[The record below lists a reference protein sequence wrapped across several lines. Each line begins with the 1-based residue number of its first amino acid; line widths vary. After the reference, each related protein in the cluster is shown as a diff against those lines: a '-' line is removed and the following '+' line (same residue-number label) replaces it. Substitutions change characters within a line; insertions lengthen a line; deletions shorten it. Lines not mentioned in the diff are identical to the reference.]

1 MRKNNFI
8 YATAT
13 TVELKAYGF
22 DLTDTLRYLLF
33 CKLQNIELDQF
44 FEIQVY
50 GKKNTK
56 AILNVDEF
64 LLTNESIQT
73 KIEPQELCRLIA
85 LIALEKMKLS
95 EYFHRI
101 DRSFYTTEPEDIPTF
116 TSFDIEKIG
125 WGAEKIERLY
135 VYMCLKHIRLDT
147 KYTKFIAAGY
157 QKMEYFGMANEQ
169 DLAELTLSAEE
180 IEVFT
185 KKYLICLATNILV
198 KYELLNLNA
207 IDAAG
212 CTPLHWAARNNNPDV
227 CRSLL
232 RAGCEKNPT
241 DNMRRT
247 PLHLAAIGN
256 SPNCIRVLIL
266 AKAKK
271 NPRDISCK

>member
-13 TVELKAYGF
+13 MLELKAYGF
-22 DLTDTLRYLLF
+22 DLTDTLRYLVF
-33 CKLQNIELDQF
+33 CKLQKIELDQF
-44 FEIQVY
+44 FDIPVY

-56 AILNVDEF
+56 AILHVDKF
-64 LLTNESIQT
+64 LLTDGAIQT
-73 KIEPQELCRLIA
+73 NMEPQELCRLIA
-85 LIALEKMKLS
+85 LIALDKMKLS

-101 DRSFYTTEPEDIPTF
+101 DRSLYTTEPEDVPTF
-116 TSFDIEKIG
+116 TPFDIERMG
-125 WGAEKIERLY
+125 WRAEKIERLN
-135 VYMCLKHIRLDT
+135 VYMCLKQITLDA

-180 IEVFT
+180 IEIFT
-185 KKYLICLATNILV
+185 KKYLICHATNVLV

-212 CTPLHWAARNNNPDV
+212 CTPLHWAARNNNSDV